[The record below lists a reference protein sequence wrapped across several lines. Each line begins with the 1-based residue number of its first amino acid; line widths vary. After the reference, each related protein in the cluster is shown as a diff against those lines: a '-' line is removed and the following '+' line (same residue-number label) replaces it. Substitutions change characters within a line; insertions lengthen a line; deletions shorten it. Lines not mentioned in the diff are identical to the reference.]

1 VFGGRVRATGAPRYA
16 RTPDEFF
23 AAYEDLIRRCQAV
36 LAQEFV
42 EGTGAGYF
50 ALLRHGE
57 LRAEFAHR
65 RLRDVRPTG
74 SGSAVR
80 VSVRP
85 APRVRDAAL
94 AVLTA
99 LRWHGV
105 AMVEFRV
112 RPDGTPVFLEVN
124 GRFWN
129 SLPLAVYAGADF
141 PALLAELAER
151 GDVTPPPPYREGV
164 RCRWLL
170 GDFRHLL
177 EVWRGPA
184 PQYPGRFPGRLRT
197 LLDFLLPVPGTLHD
211 NFTLR
216 DPLPEVGDW
225 LDFLLRRLPA
235 RLGKNPKA
243 S

>member
-1 VFGGRVRATGAPRYA
+1 SRLRFPTVLKPRSSEEVAGGRVRATGAPCYA

-23 AAYEDLIRRCQAV
+23 AAHEDLRKRCSVV

-57 LRAEFAHR
+57 PRAASAPR
-65 RLRDVRPTG
+65 RIRDVRPTG

-85 APRVRDAAL
+85 DPKVRDAAL

-129 SLPLAVYAGADF
+129 SLPLAVYA
-141 PALLAELAER
+141 
-151 GDVTPPPPYREGV
+151 
-164 RCRWLL
+164 
-170 GDFRHLL
+170 
-177 EVWRGPA
+177 
-184 PQYPGRFPGRLRT
+184 
-197 LLDFLLPVPGTLHD
+197 
-211 NFTLR
+211 
-216 DPLPEVGDW
+216 
-225 LDFLLRRLPA
+225 
-235 RLGKNPKA
+235 
-243 S
+243 